1 MSSEYLLTVIVPVYN
16 LENYIENCITS
27 LINQSFAN
35 LHIIIIDDASTD
47 ETYNIL
53 LKYKYENSN
62 ITIYRNSTNRGVSYC
77 RNFGISLVK
86 TKYVAFLDGDD
97 WIDCNCYTKA
107 IRKLEENN
115 SVDIALWNIQTVYS
129 RSQYLKRYY
138 YDEENVISNVY
149 ALKLFGKS
157 LNSNIHISP
166 LLGNKVIRMRLIS
179 EHNIRFHGFFYE
191 DDIFIFKCLLFS
203 NKIQLL
209 TDTNLY
215 YFQRDNSIMHSFS
228 EEMIAELFE
237 EFPDFRRFLIKNKLW
252 VGNEQYYYS
261 YYEKCIQNLLV
272 IMRNSV
278 QTEYE
283 ERQLLYKLFK
293 GFYEKMPIEEY
304 TKYCDL
310 SLFPF

>member
-27 LINQSFAN
+27 LINQSFAK
-35 LHIIIIDDASTD
+35 LHIVIIDDASTD
-47 ETYNIL
+47 GTYNIL

-138 YDEENVISNVY
+138 YDEENIISNVY

-157 LNSNIHISP
+157 LNSNIYISP

-179 EHNIRFHGFFYE
+179 EHNIRFHGFF
-191 DDIFIFKCLLFS
+191 LRRR
-203 NKIQLL
+203 
-209 TDTNLY
+209 
-215 YFQRDNSIMHSFS
+215 YFYF
-228 EEMIAELFE
+228 
-237 EFPDFRRFLIKNKLW
+237 
-252 VGNEQYYYS
+252 
-261 YYEKCIQNLLV
+261 
-272 IMRNSV
+272 
-278 QTEYE
+278 
-283 ERQLLYKLFK
+283 
-293 GFYEKMPIEEY
+293 
-304 TKYCDL
+304 
-310 SLFPF
+310 